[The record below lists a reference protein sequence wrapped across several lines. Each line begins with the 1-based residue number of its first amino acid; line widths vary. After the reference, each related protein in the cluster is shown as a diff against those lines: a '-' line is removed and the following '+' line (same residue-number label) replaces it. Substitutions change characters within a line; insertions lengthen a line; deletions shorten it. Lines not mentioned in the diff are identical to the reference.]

1 MMKSTDTAL
10 KTMENAIKEY
20 KAKAERSLQ
29 DICAQL
35 DEVTDR
41 IDAASTAATS
51 AVSDGDE
58 SAYATFTKELDYLN
72 KRADYLRRAKE
83 HWCGEPYVDAATYEA
98 QTAAVTKEMDA
109 YRDADIVE
117 LRRIVLELQ
126 EIHDRQS
133 TRIGR
138 VQAALAAW
146 QKDVYQSHDQPLTAD
161 GVRVVGARRLQY
173 PDNGIIH
180 ATQNMIAACAG
191 FLAAHEEK
199 SP

>member
-1 MMKSTDTAL
+1 MMRSTDTAL
-10 KTMENAIKEY
+10 KTMENAIKDY
-20 KAKAERSLQ
+20 KAKAAQSAQ
-29 DICAQL
+29 DAQTQL
-35 DEVTDR
+35 DEVTR
-41 IDAASTAATS
+41 QIDEVSEAATAAITN
-51 AVSDGDE
+51 GDE
-58 SAYATFTKELDYLN
+58 SAYAKSTKELDYLE
-72 KRADYLRRAKE
+72 KRADFLRRKAKR
-83 HWCGEPYVDAATYEA
+83 WSCEPYVDASTYEA